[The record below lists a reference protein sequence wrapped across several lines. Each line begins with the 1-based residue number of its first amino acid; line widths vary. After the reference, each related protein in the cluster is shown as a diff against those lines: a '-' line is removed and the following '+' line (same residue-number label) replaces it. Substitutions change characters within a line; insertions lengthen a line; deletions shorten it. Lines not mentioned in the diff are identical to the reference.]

1 MRNSICQRWPAVLF
15 AWIVALCAREAAAQR
30 GEVQGVHD
38 PAIIKQGKVFYLFC
52 TGPGIPIRTSTDLF
66 NWQRSGVVFGEQP
79 TWRGEEFRGRSM
91 WAPDISHFGGSYY
104 LYYAVSQFGR
114 NRSIIAL
121 ATNKTLD
128 RDSPDYRWEDQGKVI
143 ETQTSDDWN
152 AIDPNIVLD
161 ENQMPWLVMG
171 SYWTGIKMR
180 RIDAQTGL
188 LSNAD
193 TKLYS
198 LASRPERPRAV
209 EAPFMIR
216 HDGMYYL
223 FVSFDRCC
231 AGANSTYKTMVGR
244 SKAVTGPFV
253 DRENHPMME
262 GAATLVLEGQG
273 SVRGPGHCAVLS
285 DGSQDWLVHHFY
297 DADNNG
303 RSALQIRPLSWDAQ
317 GWPLAGEPITGPAP
331 SP

>member
-1 MRNSICQRWPAVLF
+1 MMNAICQRWAAVLLVVTLWSWPRQ
-15 AWIVALCAREAAAQR
+15 ATAQR

-38 PAIIKQGKVFYLFC
+38 PAIVKEGNSFYLFC

-66 NWQRSGVVFGEQP
+66 NWRRSGIVFSEQP
-79 TWRGEEFRGRSM
+79 KWRGEEFRGRSM
-91 WAPDISHFGGSYY
+91 WAPDISYFDGSFH
-104 LYYAVSQFGR
+104 LYYAISQFGR
-114 NRSIIAL
+114 NRSVIAL

-128 RDSPDYRWEDQGKVI
+128 RESADYQWEDRGQVI

-161 ENQMPWLVMG
+161 EQQTPWLVMG
-171 SYWTGIKMR
+171 SFWSGIKLR
-180 RIDAQTGL
+180 RIDARTGL
-188 LSNAD
+188 LSDAD
-193 TKLYS
+193 TKLYA
-198 LASRPERPRAV
+198 LASRPQRPHAV

-231 AGANSTYKTMVGR
+231 AGASSTYKIMVGR

-253 DRENHPMME
+253 DRENRPMMD
-262 GAATLVLEGQG
+262 GGATLVLESQG
-273 SVRGPGHCAVLS
+273 SVRGPGHCAVLT
-285 DGSQDWLVHHFY
+285 GGGRDWLIHHFY

-303 RSALQIRPLSWDAQ
+303 RSALQIRPITWDAR
-317 GWPLAGEPITGPAP
+317 GWPVAGEPINGPLEH
-331 SP
+331 